1 MTSDKDLLDNKEN
14 LQHYLKKEI
23 LKDAKRLKNKYPP
36 ISEKVNGVSK
46 SLKIKSIYELKGN
59 LNNFI
64 FITTKNHNK
73 NPKHKYFLAIL
84 LASQSSDLLVGL
96 AKEFS
101 KKNRL
106 KLIQFSL
113 HPQHFRVGLFS
124 MKEMHGKDNFSEA
137 VNLLKEFRV
146 LYRKDL
152 EKLGKLIERV

>member
-1 MTSDKDLLDNKEN
+1 MTSDNETKEN
-14 LQHYLKKEI
+14 FQRYLKKEI
-23 LKDAKRLKNKYPP
+23 LKDGKRIKNKYPP

-59 LNNFI
+59 FTDFI
-64 FITTKNHNK
+64 FITTKNHAK
-73 NPKHKYFLAIL
+73 NPKHRYFLAML
-84 LASQSSDLLVGL
+84 LASQSSDLLVSI

-101 KKNRL
+101 RINRL

-124 MKEMHGKDNFSEA
+124 MKEMHAKDNFSEV
-137 VNLLKEFRV
+137 VNLLKEFRI
-146 LYRKDL
+146 LFRKDL